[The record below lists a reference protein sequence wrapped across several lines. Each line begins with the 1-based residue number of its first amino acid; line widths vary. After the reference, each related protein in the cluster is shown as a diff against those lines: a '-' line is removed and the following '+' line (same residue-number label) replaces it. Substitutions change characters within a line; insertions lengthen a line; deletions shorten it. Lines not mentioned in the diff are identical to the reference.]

1 MLVSLIKKNKI
12 YTLSLPSNVYGN
24 YWIQDKDEKGKERD
38 LINIEET
45 DGAWKITSNFE
56 CQLVDGNKNII
67 SETILKEF
75 SFYYVQ
81 INHES
86 SLSILYC
93 SPIYDESYIHLDLR
107 NTHTV
112 SIGSDPANNI
122 IYDVPTIAKQHTRL
136 NFNSGQWEIEDLQS
150 PFGTYVNGK
159 RVLKAPLSYG
169 DIIFIM
175 GLKIIVLNGELI
187 VNNPFNRVRFDS
199 TIFIMHKKNVPEFM
213 GESEEDESAIEL
225 YEEND
230 YFFRSPRFKTVIEK
244 EQMVID
250 PPPTKQNQEEQPLLM
265 MLGPM
270 MTMGMTS
277 MMTLYTSV
285 ERVMSGEADL
295 SSATPSLVMG
305 GAMLASMIL
314 WPLVNRSY
322 QKKKKREYEQE
333 RQVKYGKYI
342 EDKKNEIDIIMKK
355 QRQIL
360 IENNITIPECETI
373 ILNRTRQLWE
383 RKIEQDDFLEV
394 RLGIGNKPVEL
405 DIRYPEEHF
414 TMDEDNLRDILNT
427 VVNKSKDL
435 VGVPLSVS
443 LTEKYITGIVGK
455 RQDTIPFMKELLL
468 QIITF
473 HSYEDLKLVF
483 FVGEENR
490 EDWEWVKVLPHVWND
505 DKTIRFFST
514 EYEEMRNISSYL
526 EKILQQRIP
535 NNEGSGSKDYK
546 SFTPYYIIIT
556 DNYRMTQGIEILIDA
571 LKQKTNIG
579 FNVMVINEELSTLPN
594 ECTTFISVLN
604 KNGGL
609 FESELTST
617 KQKEFVI
624 DNIAPNNLKAC
635 CTKLANI
642 PIKMKKQLY
651 ALPSVYT
658 FLEMYNVGKVE
669 QLNALFRWKMSD
681 TTKSL
686 QVPVGLDEHGMLF
699 RLDIHEKAHGP
710 HGLIAGM
717 TGSGKSEFIITYIL
731 SLAVNYHPQDVSF
744 ILIDYKG
751 GGLAG
756 AFKNEETGV
765 KLPHLAGTITN
776 LDTTEMKRTLVSI
789 QSELRR
795 RQRIFNE
802 ARAAL
807 NEGTIDIYKY
817 QRLYHD
823 GSVKEPISHLLII
836 SDEFAELKANQ
847 PDFMD
852 QLISTA
858 RIGRSLGVHLILATQ
873 KPSGVVNDQIWSN
886 SRFRICLKVQ
896 DKADSQD
903 MIKCPDAAEIQQ
915 TGRFFLQ
922 VGYNEYFALGQS
934 AWCGAPY
941 VPTDK
946 VRKKID
952 NSLNFINDTGTII
965 KDVEPQKKVA
975 TVSMGEQLPNIVKY
989 LSDVAKKENIQIH
1002 QLWLD
1007 KIPAYIVVD
1016 RLKEKYN
1023 YEPKKGVINPI
1034 IGEYDD
1040 PFNQYQGLLTLPL
1053 STEGNTIIYGSASSG
1068 KELVINSLLYST
1080 MEDHTPEE
1088 VNFYILEFGSE
1099 SLRIFQKAP
1108 HVGDILFVNDEEKIA
1123 NLFKMLQKEIAT
1135 RKDLFADYNGD
1146 YDFYIN
1152 NSGKMIPS
1160 IIVIINNYEA
1170 FNETYNQYE
1179 DTISQL
1185 TREGVKYGIIF
1196 VLTTS
1201 ASNMVRYRL
1210 SQNFKEKLAL
1220 QLNDENDYSSILG
1233 NVKKMKPAA
1242 IEGRGLVRLA
1252 DVYEFQTAHI
1262 CKDEEAS
1269 KLIREFCMKLDSST
1283 RIKAKKVPT
1292 LPEKVTIDFVKD
1304 AFTGLQNVPIGV
1316 NKETLEIETFN
1327 FQTGFSTL
1335 ITSQDSSLFASF
1347 VTPLINE
1354 FSRLGNTKI
1363 HILLAEEYAIKQKL
1377 KIPYVDNQLD
1387 NAMTEINTEVKR
1399 IHEIYAKSNYDIR
1412 SIAQEPY
1419 HLCIILG
1426 IDLFFSKISAENK
1439 KEFEKMITTA
1449 KETGKYSFILVD
1461 TVDKFKKM
1469 EYDQWYRNVIS
1480 NNQGIWLGNG
1490 VADQYTIKI
1499 SKMSKALY
1507 AEVENNFGYKVTKGT
1522 PSLIKVL
1529 QEEGESNE

>member
-1 MLVSLIKKNKI
+1 MLVSLIKRTKI
-12 YTLSLPSNVYGN
+12 YTLSLPSNIYGN
-24 YWIQDKDEKGKERD
+24 YWIQDKDDKGKIRD
-38 LINIEET
+38 LINIEEEE
-45 DGAWKITSNFE
+45 GAWKITSNFE
-56 CQLVDGNKNII
+56 CQLVDGNKNVIKK
-67 SETILKEF
+67 TVLKEF

-81 INHES
+81 INNEP

-93 SPIYDESYIHLDLR
+93 SPVYDESFIHLDLR
-107 NTHTV
+107 NTHTIMV
-112 SIGSDPANNI
+112 GSDPANNI
-122 IYDVPTIAKQHTRL
+122 VYDVPTIAKQHTKL
-136 NFNSGQWEIEDLQS
+136 EFYGGKWKIEDLQS
-150 PFGTYVNGK
+150 PFGTYLNGK
-159 RVLKAPLSYG
+159 RILKAELSYG

-175 GLKIIVLNGELI
+175 GLKIIVLNGEVI

-199 TIFIMHKKNVPEFM
+199 TIFLLHKKNIPELM
-213 GESEEDESAIEL
+213 GEREEEEAGIEL
-225 YEEND
+225 YSEND
-230 YFFRSPRFKTVIEK
+230 YFFRSPRFKTIIEK
-244 EQMVID
+244 EEMVID
-250 PPPTKQNQEEQPLLM
+250 PPPAKQNQEDPPLIM
-265 MLGPM
+265 TIGPM
-270 MTMGMTS
+270 MTMGMSS
-277 MMTLYTSV
+277 MVTLYSTVS
-285 ERVMSGEADL
+285 RTMSTGGSWGDAAPALVMSG
-295 SSATPSLVMG
+295 
-305 GAMLASMIL
+305 AMLVSMFV
-314 WPLVNRSY
+314 WPLVNKSY
-322 QKKKKREYEQE
+322 QKNKRKEYEAE
-333 RQVKYGKYI
+333 RQTKYGKYI
-342 EDKKNEIDIIMKK
+342 EDKKNEIDVIMKK

-360 IENNITIPECETI
+360 IENNITVPECENI
-373 ILNRTRQLWE
+373 ILTRNRQLWE
-383 RKIEQDDFLEV
+383 RKIEQNDFLEV

-427 VVNKSKDL
+427 VVTKSKDL
-435 VGVPLSVS
+435 IGVPLSVS

-455 RQDTIPFMKELLL
+455 KYDTFQFMKEVIL
-468 QIITF
+468 QIVTF

-483 FVGEENR
+483 FMNEETK
-490 EDWEWVKVLPHVWND
+490 EEWEWVKILPHVWND
-505 DKTIRFFST
+505 EKTMRYFT
-514 EYEEMRNISSYL
+514 TDYEEMRAISSYL
-526 EKILQQRIP
+526 EKVLQQRTSK
-535 NNEGSGSKDYK
+535 ESGVKDYK
-546 SFTPYYIIIT
+546 DCTPYYIIIT

-571 LKQKTNIG
+571 LKQKTNYG

-594 ECTTFISVLN
+594 ECTTFISISN

-609 FESELTST
+609 FESELTSD
-617 KQKEFVI
+617 KQKEFII
-624 DNIAPNNLKAC
+624 DNFPLTNLNDC
-635 CTKLANI
+635 CNKLANI
-642 PIKMKKQLY
+642 PIKMRKQMY

-669 QLNALFRWKMSD
+669 QLNALFRWKMSN

-686 QVPVGLDEHGMLF
+686 QAPVGLDSHGMLF

-795 RQRIFNE
+795 RQKIFNE
-802 ARAAL
+802 ARASL

-823 GSVKEPISHLLII
+823 GLVKEPVSHLLII

-873 KPSGVVNDQIWSN
+873 KPAGVVNDQIWSN

-903 MIKCPDAAEIQQ
+903 MIKCPDAAEIKQ

-922 VGYNEYFALGQS
+922 VGYNEYFGLGQS

-952 NSLNFINDTGTII
+952 TSLNFVDDIGNVI
-965 KDVEPQKKVA
+965 KDIEPHKKVSA
-975 TVSMGEQLPNIVKY
+975 VSCGEQLPNIVKY

-1007 KIPAYIVVD
+1007 KIPAYISVD

-1023 YEPKKGVINPI
+1023 YIAKRGEINPI

-1040 PFNQYQGLLTLPL
+1040 PFNQYQGMLTLPL
-1053 STEGNTIIYGSASSG
+1053 SKEGNAIIYGSASSG
-1068 KELVINSLLYST
+1068 KELVINSILYST
-1080 MEDHTPEE
+1080 MKEHTPEE

-1099 SLRIFQKAP
+1099 SLRVFQKAP
-1108 HVGDILFVNDEEKIA
+1108 HVGDILYINDDEKIA
-1123 NLFKMLQKEIAT
+1123 NLFKMLQKEIAV
-1135 RKDLFADYNGD
+1135 RKNLFADYNGD
-1146 YDFYIN
+1146 YEFYIN

-1160 IIVIINNYEA
+1160 IVVIINNYEG
-1170 FNETYNQYE
+1170 FNESYNQYDE
-1179 DTISQL
+1179 TMSQL

-1196 VLTTS
+1196 VFTTS

-1210 SQNFKEKLAL
+1210 AQNFKQKLTL

-1233 NVKKMKPAA
+1233 NVKKMKPANIA
-1242 IEGRGLVRLA
+1242 GRGLLRLGE
-1252 DVYEFQTAHI
+1252 VYEFQTAHI
-1262 CKDEEAS
+1262 CKDEEAN
-1269 KLIREFCMKLDSST
+1269 KVIRDFCMELDKNAT
-1283 RIKAKKVPT
+1283 IKAKKVPT
-1292 LPEKVTIDFVKD
+1292 LPEKVTLDFVKD
-1304 AFTGLQNVPIGV
+1304 ELKGLRQVPIGV
-1316 NKETLEIETFN
+1316 NKETLEIESFN
-1327 FQTGFSTL
+1327 FLSNFATM
-1335 ITSQDSSLFASF
+1335 ITSQDSSLFQSF
-1347 VTPLINE
+1347 VNPLTKELSNIENLNIN
-1354 FSRLGNTKI
+1354 L
-1363 HILLAEEYAIKQKL
+1363 ILADDFLAKEKMR
-1377 KIPYVDNQLD
+1377 IPYFDSKLDDVFNQI
-1387 NAMTEINTEVKR
+1387 NADITKL
-1399 IHEIYAKSNYDIR
+1399 HEIYKASNYDSS
-1412 SIAQEPY
+1412 SITNEKDV
-1419 HLCIILG
+1419 LNIIIG
-1426 IDLFFSKISAENK
+1426 IDRFFAKISPENK
-1439 KEFEKMITTA
+1439 KEFEKMIAKA
-1449 KETGKYSFILVD
+1449 KETEKYNFIFVD
-1461 TVDKFKKM
+1461 TVDKFKKI
-1469 EYDQWYRNVIS
+1469 EYDQWYRNIIT

-1499 SKMSKALY
+1499 SKVTKALY
-1507 AEVENNFGYKVTKGT
+1507 AEVENHFGYKVYKGNPT
-1522 PSLIKVL
+1522 LIKL
-1529 QEEGESNE
+1529 LEEAGEGNE